1 MVGEFNQKAKFTS
14 GKMHIPFKL
23 RFMKAM
29 HSLNTVTVESFTQ
42 EVLLSRRIQSDDDD
56 ASGTE
61 SIMSLDK

>member
-14 GKMHIPFKL
+14 GKMHRPFKL
-23 RFMKAM
+23 KFMKAM
-29 HSLNTVTVESFTQ
+29 HSLKTVESFTQ
-42 EVLLSRRIQSDDDD
+42 EVLSSRRILSDDDD

>member
-1 MVGEFNQKAKFTS
+1 MVGGFNYKAKFNS

-23 RFMKAM
+23 NFMKAIR
-29 HSLNTVTVESFTQ
+29 SLNTVESFTQ
-42 EVLLSRRIQSDDDD
+42 EVLSSRRVQSDDND